1 MDNIQSFK
9 KVMDLGWSVLHLR
22 IKYIV
27 DTYMYAAVD
36 DNSGDIFLTDKDVD
50 TLEDMIHL
58 DYGSGPGA
66 VQ

>member
-1 MDNIQSFK
+1 
-9 KVMDLGWSVLHLR
+9 MDLGWSVLHLR